1 MTVCHMECPE
11 GAGQASQRL
20 FSPSV
25 QWAGCSG
32 SEDPSADSDNLLCIF
47 HVAAQLH
54 LTAKVRARVGER
66 SVQQVGMV
74 LSPGFACP
82 LCCHRLSRSALP
94 EGHALRRDRVDHSL
108 HPV

>member
-1 MTVCHMECPE
+1 MECPE

-74 LSPGFACP
+74 LSPGFASP
-82 LCCHRLSRSALP
+82 VLSQALTQRP
-94 EGHALRRDRVDHSL
+94 A
-108 HPV
+108 